1 MSVAEFRALHGGPT
15 PLILVNAWDAGSA
28 RLMASLGARAIA
40 TTSAAVAWAH
50 GWPDGDTLPR
60 DLLLT
65 SLRAIVGAVDVPVS
79 ADVEG
84 GFSDDPAAVADLVAA
99 VVEAGAVGINIED
112 GSAPPDLL
120 CAKLAAIRAA
130 CGDALFVNARTDVYL
145 RGLVPADARLAETQ
159 RRATLYAAAGAD
171 GLFVP
176 GVTDAYDIATLAA
189 GTALPLNVLARPGLP
204 GALALG
210 ALGVRRLSAGSGVAE
225 AAWAAARA
233 RATAFLND
241 GDSDALC
248 AGGGNYATIN
258 ALMVR
263 PSTV

>member
-1 MSVAEFRALHGGPT
+1 MSVAAFRALHGGPG

-65 SLRAIVGAVDVPVS
+65 SLRAIVDAVDVPVS

-84 GFSDDPAAVADLVAA
+84 GFSDDPAAVADLIGA
-99 VVEAGAVGINIED
+99 VVGAGAVGINIED
-112 GSAPPDLL
+112 GSADPDLL
-120 CAKLAAIRAA
+120 CAKIAAIRAR
-130 CGDALFVNARTDVYL
+130 CGAALFVNARTDVYL
-145 RGLVPADARLAETQ
+145 RGLVPADGRLAETQ
-159 RRATLYAAAGAD
+159 RRARLYAAAGAD

-176 GVTDAYDIATLAA
+176 GVTDKDDIAALAS
-189 GTALPLNVLARPGLP
+189 GTALPLNVLARTGLP
-204 GALALG
+204 GALALS
-210 ALGVRRLSAGSGVAE
+210 ALGVRRLSAGSGIAE

-233 RATAFLND
+233 RATAFLHD

-248 AGGGNYATIN
+248 AGGGNYAAIN
-258 ALMVR
+258 ALMTSR
-263 PSTV
+263 E

>member
-1 MSVAEFRALHGGPT
+1 MSVDAFRALHDGPA

-60 DLLLT
+60 DLLLN
-65 SLRAIVGAVDVPVS
+65 SLRAIVAAVDIPVS

-84 GFSDDPAAVADLVAA
+84 GFSDDPAAVADLIGA
-99 VVEAGAVGINIED
+99 VVGAGAVGINIED
-112 GSAPPDLL
+112 GSAAPALL
-120 CAKLAAIRAA
+120 CAKIAAIRAA
-130 CGDALFVNARTDVYL
+130 CGDAVFINARTDVHL
-145 RGLVPADARLAETQ
+145 RGLVPADDRLAEAQ
-159 RRATLYAAAGAD
+159 RRGALYAAAGAD

-176 GVTDAYDIATLAA
+176 GVTDEFDIATLAA
-189 GTALPLNVLARPGLP
+189 GTTLPLNVLARPGLP
-204 GALALG
+204 GALALS

-233 RATAFLND
+233 KATAFLRG

-248 AGGGNYATIN
+248 AGGGNYAAIN
-258 ALMVR
+258 ALMTSR
-263 PSTV
+263 G

>member
-1 MSVAEFRALHGGPT
+1 MSVAEFRALHDGPA

-28 RLMASLGARAIA
+28 KLMASLGAKAIA

-50 GWPDGDTLPR
+50 GWPDGDTMPWE
-60 DLLLT
+60 LLLT

-99 VVEAGAVGINIED
+99 VVDTGAVGINIED
-112 GSAPPDLL
+112 GSSPPDLL
-120 CAKLAAIRAA
+120 CAKIASIRSR

-145 RGLVPADARLAETQ
+145 RGLAAPDARLTETQ
-159 RRATLYAAAGAD
+159 RRAKLYTAAGAD

-176 GVTDAYDIATLAA
+176 GVTDEYDIATLAA

-204 GALALG
+204 GALALS

-225 AAWAAARA
+225 AAWAAVRA
-233 RATAFLND
+233 KATAFLSD

-248 AGGGNYATIN
+248 EGGGNYSTIN
-258 ALMVR
+258 ALMTAR
-263 PSTV
+263 A